1 MKLLIEN
8 GVLYVDNKRFCYA
21 KVNDDRSENVRPSQ
35 RKVSTQYSHAHGKI
49 LPLIADYGWIGDD
62 SQCAIRIGSVLGHG
76 GPLKCSMSIG
86 GLVARIEA
94 AEDFGATVL
103 IEIK

>member
-21 KVNDDRSENVRPSQ
+21 KVNDDRCQDVRPIT
-35 RKVSTQYSHAHGKI
+35 RKVSTQYSHDHGKI
-49 LPLIADYGWIGDD
+49 LPLIVDFGWVADDG
-62 SQCAIRIGSVLGHG
+62 QCAIRIGSVLGSD
-76 GPLKCSMSIG
+76 GPLKCHMSIS

-94 AEDFGATVL
+94 REDVGRAVL
-103 IEIK
+103 MEIK